1 MLLLQRT
8 LCMSVTIAA
17 SLVLVLAAGCGSSG
31 QVELTAADDGRQI
44 EIAKGQT
51 LVVSLE
57 SNPSTGY
64 SWERAPVEDMI
75 LQQAGEPEFRQGG
88 RPGLVGA
95 PGQQILRFQAA
106 ATGTTKLDLVYH
118 RPWEQDAKPEGTFSV
133 TVVVR

>member
-1 MLLLQRT
+1 MLLLQHVLRAPT
-8 LCMSVTIAA
+8 AIAA
-17 SLVLVLAAGCGSSG
+17 FLVVVLATACGSSG

-44 EIAKGQT
+44 ELNSGQT

-64 SWERAPVEDMI
+64 SWERAPTEDQI
-75 LQQAGEPEFRQGG
+75 LQQAGEPEFREG
-88 RPGLVGA
+88 RPGVVGA
-95 PGQQILRFQAA
+95 PGQQVFRFQAT

-118 RPWEQDAKPEGTFSV
+118 RPWEQEAKPEGTFSV